1 MITYHDIYWYRFFI
15 ALMDIFSIIMIII
28 LPLFIKQEFRGI
40 ITGALINIVY
50 RMQYEELMIQN
61 INLYERYFQIFF
73 AIGLIVLFLLNWF
86 GDNVLSG
93 QYIDVV
99 LTLIIIIVIAIQKLI
114 LIMINIVY
122 SFTIYLLSI
131 HNGNRFAWPYRY

>member
-15 ALMDIFSIIMIII
+15 ALMDIYSIIMIII

-131 HNGNRFAWPYRY
+131 HNGNRFA

>member
-131 HNGNRFAWPYRY
+131 HNGNRFA

>member
-1 MITYHDIYWYRFFI
+1 
-15 ALMDIFSIIMIII
+15 MDIFSIIMIII

-131 HNGNRFAWPYRY
+131 HNGNRFA